1 MSRPRLPTAVES
13 PPNTVWPGARC
24 TMRHDLPDLQAPLTI
39 SSSRHKEV
47 LMSPSISK
55 DTIPTTIEKTIH
67 LDRTSVGTVNASQ
80 VTAHRSTV
88 RRTDANQL
96 DARQSITLVNRGHQ
110 ANVHAGAVGA
120 MAARSSQIRHS
131 ALGINISGNAKI
143 ENVATTCLVAGN
155 IQADRVLSLTVFGGN
170 ISGNVH
176 SLFGVR
182 AAIAFGLTL
191 GVSSLATRLIRYLL
205 R

>member
-1 MSRPRLPTAVES
+1 
-13 PPNTVWPGARC
+13 
-24 TMRHDLPDLQAPLTI
+24 MRHGLPDVRSPLTI
-39 SSSRHKEV
+39 SRSPHKEV
-47 LMSPSISK
+47 LMSQSIST
-55 DTIPTTIEKTIH
+55 DTIPATIEKTIH
-67 LDRTSVGTVNASQ
+67 LARTSVGTVNASQ
-80 VTAHRSTV
+80 VIAHRSTV
-88 RRTDANQL
+88 RRTDTNQL

-110 ANVHAGAVGA
+110 ANVHTGAVGA
-120 MAARSSQIRHS
+120 MAARSSHIRHS

-143 ENVATTCLVAGN
+143 KNVATTCVIAGN
-155 IQADRVLSLTVFGGN
+155 IKADRVLSLAVFGGN
-170 ISGNVH
+170 VSGNVH

>member
-1 MSRPRLPTAVES
+1 
-13 PPNTVWPGARC
+13 
-24 TMRHDLPDLQAPLTI
+24 
-39 SSSRHKEV
+39 
-47 LMSPSISK
+47 MSPAIST
-55 DTIPTTIEKTIH
+55 DTIPATTEKTIH
-67 LDRTSVGTVNASQ
+67 LARTAVGTVTANQ
-80 VTAHRSTV
+80 VISHRSTV
-88 RRTDANQL
+88 RRADTNQL

-120 MAARSSQIRHS
+120 IAARSSHINHS

-143 ENVATTCLVAGN
+143 ENVATTCVVAGN
-155 IQADRVLSLTVFGGN
+155 IQADRVLSLAVFGGN
-170 ISGNVH
+170 VSGNVH
-176 SLFGVR
+176 SLFGIR